1 MAAVTKTV
9 LTAAVI
15 VSLLVGVGIGYV
27 VAPLVAP
34 PAPPVGLT
42 GDISI
47 GCLAPLTGD
56 LGMYGENSK
65 AALELAA
72 KDVNEILEKME
83 AEWRIKLEI
92 EDTGTLPATALE
104 KLTTLHGRGVELYW
118 GPMASSEVTAIKPYA
133 DANGLLMFSPSS
145 TAPGLSIADDYI
157 YRICPNDFIQGPAI
171 AREIWDAG
179 ATYVVPVWRGDAW
192 GDGLKDASE
201 KSFEALGGVFSDEV
215 VRYATPPPKE
225 FTLEATTL
233 ADIVGR
239 AVAEHGA
246 DKVGVLY
253 IAFGE
258 FTVFFMDAKK
268 HDVLWD
274 VRWFGSD
281 GTCLYPG
288 ATEPGVGEFAAAV
301 KFVNTIY
308 APSFSSKYVKVKEH
322 CETTLGRTPDCY
334 VYGTYDVIWIL
345 SLCLMAT
352 DDYDADAVMEVLPDI
367 AKSYFGASGWV
378 VLGPEGDRSLSD
390 YELYAILEPTPG
402 TYEWAK
408 VGLYSGATDE
418 ISWTIPL

>member
-34 PAPPVGLT
+34 PPLPVGLK

-56 LGMYGENSK
+56 LGLYGENSK

-72 KDVNEILEKME
+72 KDVNEFLGKMG

-104 KLTTLHGRGVELYW
+104 KVTTLHGRGVKLYW

-133 DANGLLMFSPSS
+133 DANGLLAFSPSS
-145 TAPGLSIADDYI
+145 TSPALSIADDYI
-157 YRICPNDFIQGPAI
+157 YRICPNDLIQGPAI
-171 AREIWDAG
+171 ARLMWDAG
-179 ATYVVPVWRGDAW
+179 VRYAVPVWRGDSW
-192 GDGLKDASE
+192 GDGLKDATE
-201 KSFEALGGVFSDEV
+201 KRFKELGGTFSGEV
-215 VRYATPPPKE
+215 VRYVTPPPKE

-233 ADIVGR
+233 ADIVGK
-239 AVAEHGA
+239 AVAEQGA
-246 DKVGVLY
+246 EKVGVLF

-258 FTVFFMDAKK
+258 FTTFFMDAKK

-288 ATEPGVGEFAAAV
+288 ATEPEVGELAAGV

-308 APSFSSKYVKVKEH
+308 APSFSPKYMKVKDY
-322 CETTLGRTPDCY
+322 CEKTLGRTPDCY
-334 VYGTYDVIWIL
+334 VYGSYDIVWIY

-352 DDYDADAVMEVLPDI
+352 DKYDADAVMEVLPDI
-367 AKSYFGASGWV
+367 TKSYFGASGWPM
-378 VLGPEGDRSLSD
+378 LSPEGDRATSD
-390 YELYAILEPTPG
+390 YELYAILELTPG
-402 TYEWAK
+402 KFEWAK
-408 VGLYSGATDE
+408 VGLYVSAGDT
-418 ISWTIPL
+418 ISWAIPL